1 MTGGISAGHYIQCKW
16 HGLRLKTRLHQDNM
30 MPVNKVV
37 GNMRPVAVNLL
48 FVYIGNKI
56 VASLLPVSGAYLEG
70 GRTATPLNSAKA

>member
-1 MTGGISAGHYIQCKW
+1 
-16 HGLRLKTRLHQDNM
+16 M